1 MKIWGAVLLAVV
13 CWGITFGVAWGN
25 FWIKIGVS
33 VALICAYSFYWQK
46 PKIAPSL
53 ASVLIGLTSAALLYG
68 IFYLGYVL
76 SPYIVPGA
84 TGQVGGIYGMGA
96 DTNPALIFLLLMFI
110 TGPGEEIFWR
120 GFLQENL
127 MAKYGKAAGWLLA
140 TFIYGSIHIFSLNFM
155 LTMAAYVAGAFWGAQ
170 YLWRRDLTALI
181 VSHSVWSAVIFA
193 VFPVH

>member
-1 MKIWGAVLLAVV
+1 MKLWVAVALAASL
-13 CWGITFGVAWGN
+13 WAFTFGLPWGN
-25 FWIKIGVS
+25 FWIKIGLS
-33 VALICAYSFYWQK
+33 VALLCAYSFYFQK
-46 PKIAPSL
+46 PKVTPSFL
-53 ASVLIGLTSAALLYG
+53 SVLIGLLSATLLYG
-68 IFYLGYVL
+68 VFYLGYVL

-84 TGQVGGIYGMGA
+84 AAQVGGIYGMGT
-96 DTNPALIFLLLMFI
+96 DCDPRLIFGLLLLI

-127 MAKYGKAAGWLLA
+127 MAKYGNKAGYLLA
-140 TFIYGSIHIFSLNFM
+140 TLIYGSIHIFSMNFM

-170 YLWRRDLTALI
+170 YLWRRDLAALI